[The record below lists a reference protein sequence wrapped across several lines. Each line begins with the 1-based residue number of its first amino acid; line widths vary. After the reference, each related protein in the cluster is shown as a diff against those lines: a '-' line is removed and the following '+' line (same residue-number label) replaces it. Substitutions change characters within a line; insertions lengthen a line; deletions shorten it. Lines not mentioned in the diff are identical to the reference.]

1 MALQGRQRAFA
12 TVAVDK
18 TGEIRVVRAALVE
31 VGVDPDVLA
40 GLEVEGI
47 LRLGDDTVDFVE
59 PTLRAAVMAE
69 LSPANRRA
77 IHRALATV
85 LTEPRHLHHR
95 AEHLA
100 SAALGPDEQAASGL
114 AEVGQQAS
122 LAGQAARSG
131 ELFMRSAGLSPDPE
145 DRARRLYLAG
155 DGYWNAGQYPAAR
168 AAFDAAYLGSTEPLL
183 RADTAMQLGQLDMYQ
198 RGPRFARDLFVAASN
213 AVEPYDVDRAAML
226 LVHAAST
233 VTLSCDVVGGVALAR
248 RACDLAE
255 RGNGSSS
262 IAASLMLAYASFH
275 HGEVDTFDELFPPL
289 VLIADQLKDTDLAD
303 VDLFL
308 QLVGMVYVYT
318 EHWDTGRAYLT
329 NVAHRAS
336 RRARSA
342 TAALA
347 TATLAELC
355 WRSGRWDEAW
365 ALARSELVCEVTL
378 TGARLW
384 LLAFTAHLDSGCGR
398 AEDCA
403 ERAHAALA
411 EAEPMG
417 FGTAVMWAY
426 HALGLLELGQGHAVA
441 AASHLDH
448 IEAMATAAEVIEPG
462 GVWWQADHIEALI
475 RSGRPHEATRS
486 LARFES
492 AAALSHRQWAAATVA
507 RCHALMADNAD
518 DAEVWFA
525 KALAHHDELVAPFEL
540 ARTLLCR
547 CERRVAFGSPL
558 DPSADLAEAI
568 AIFDALG
575 AAPWSAQ
582 GRSLLATVT
591 SRDHPRAEELLSPAE
606 RRVAE
611 AVVAGLTNR
620 EVAAALFL
628 SEKTVEFHLHNV
640 FGKLQVRSRT
650 QLVRR
655 LSSSP

>member
-1 MALQGRQRAFA
+1 MDQ
-12 TVAVDK
+12 
-18 TGEIRVVRAALVE
+18 TGEIRVVRAALAE
-31 VGVDPDVLA
+31 LGVDPGVLA
-40 GLEVEGI
+40 QLEAEGM
-47 LRLGDDTVDFVE
+47 LRLVDDTVVFVD
-59 PTLRAAVMAE
+59 PAQRAVAVADISSVE
-69 LSPANRRA
+69 RRA
-77 IHRALATV
+77 LHHAIATV
-85 LTEPRHLHHR
+85 LTEPRHLAHR

-100 SAALGPDEQAASGL
+100 SAAFGPDEQAAL
-114 AEVGQQAS
+114 ALTELGQQAS
-122 LAGQAARSG
+122 LAGLAARAG
-131 ELFMRSAGLSPDPE
+131 ELFMRAGGLSPDPE

-183 RADTAMQLGQLDMYQ
+183 RADTALQLGQLDMYQ
-198 RGPRFARDLFVAASN
+198 RGPRFARDLFVAASS
-213 AVEPYDVDRAAML
+213 AVEPFDVDRAAML

-233 VTLSCDVVGGVALAR
+233 VTLSCDVAGGVALAR
-248 RACDLAE
+248 RACELAE
-255 RGNGSSS
+255 GGNGSSS

-275 HGEVDTFDELFPPL
+275 HGDVDTFDALFPPL
-289 VLIADQLKDTDLAD
+289 VQIADQLRDTDLAD

-318 EHWDTGRAYLT
+318 ENWDTGRAYLS

-355 WRSGRWDEAW
+355 WRSGRWEEAW

-398 AEDCA
+398 AAECA

-448 IEAMATAAEVIEPG
+448 IDAMATAAEIIEPG
-462 GVWWQADHIEALI
+462 GVWWQADHIEALV
-475 RSGRPHEATRS
+475 RSGRPHEASRA
-486 LARFES
+486 LARFET
-492 AAALSHRQWAAATVA
+492 AAALSHRQWAAATAA
-507 RCHALMADNAD
+507 RCHALMADNAG
-518 DAEVWFA
+518 DADVWFE
-525 KALAHHDELVAPFEL
+525 KALSHHDQLVAPFEL

-547 CERRVAFGSPL
+547 CERRVAFGSKV
-558 DPSADLAEAI
+558 DSSADLAEAV

-575 AAPWSAQ
+575 AVPWAAQ
-582 GRSLLATVT
+582 GRSLMAAITT
-591 SRDHPRAEELLSPAE
+591 GEQPRPEELLSPAE
-606 RRVAE
+606 RRVAD

-620 EVAAALFL
+620 EVATLLYL

-640 FGKLQVRSRT
+640 FGKLSVRSRT

-655 LSSSP
+655 LSGK